1 MNGAGK
7 AEDPGDADESAAFFN
22 IVRSGPAKPKPPPVC
37 AVWPGANWET
47 VQLFLGMQ
55 TQWERAGMDG
65 TMTGL
70 NYARLPV
77 VAAGLGIRWR
87 PLFERLQVMEY
98 AALQELA
105 KRRLTTAPAQP

>member
-1 MNGAGK
+1 MNGSGRQ
-7 AEDPGDADESAAFFN
+7 EDTKDMEDAARVFG
-22 IVRSGPAKPKPPPVC
+22 IVLISKPKPPPVF

-77 VAAGLGIRWR
+77 VAAGLRIRWR

-105 KRRLTTAPAQP
+105 KRRPTTAPAQP